1 VQRVDVTAPVER
13 LDTDLERLLRHLEPC
28 GMGNPAPVFAVMQA
42 RAEGVREVGKNHLKF
57 SIQDQ
62 TGRLDAIAF
71 ERADR
76 VPVDWL
82 QGPVDVAFRLEENEF
97 QGRVSLQARVLDLRP
112 SN

>member
-1 VQRVDVTAPVER
+1 
-13 LDTDLERLLRHLEPC
+13 
-28 GMGNPAPVFAVMQA
+28 MQA

-57 SIQDQ
+57 RIQDP
-62 TGRLDAIAF
+62 TGGLDAIAF

-76 VPVDWL
+76 VPADWL

-112 SN
+112 SD